1 MSIATGVWRQTLERA
16 SDLRKRALAV
26 PSAWKDQTKPGPS
39 QPALV
44 ALVQQLF
51 FTAAQRNR
59 ILFVSADGETQIS
72 KFCEQV
78 GSVLAEISHANVL
91 IAAGNSASHPEP
103 IKMPA
108 DATGAPAAADD
119 TCVQLTGNLWR
130 TSFDDFITGPGRKT
144 NGGVRSFEYF
154 LFAADIGD
162 AAAKSLYERCDGAV
176 LVITANHT
184 RREAAL
190 RAKDVLNSWN
200 VEMLGTVLDRR
211 TFPVPES
218 IYRRL

>member
-16 SDLRKRALAV
+16 SDLRKRAFAV
-26 PSAWKDQTKPGPS
+26 PSLWKDQTKTE
-39 QPALV
+39 PAQSALA

-72 KFCEQV
+72 KFCERV
-78 GSVLAEISHANVL
+78 GSVLAEMSRANVL
-91 IAAGNSASHPEP
+91 IVAGNSASHPEP

-108 DATGAPAAADD
+108 DAARAPAAANDA
-119 TCVQLTGNLWR
+119 CVQLAGNLWR
-130 TSFDDFITGPGRKT
+130 TSFDEVITRPART
-144 NGGVRSFEYF
+144 ANDGGRSFEYF

-162 AAAKSLYERCDGAV
+162 AAAQSLYETCDGAV

-200 VEMLGTVLDRR
+200 LEVLGTVLDRR
-211 TFPVPES
+211 TFPIPES